1 VPIRLPSRLPRN
13 GEIALAIRVRR
24 NGEKRHYAA
33 IVSECI
39 NGKSPQTFRNQAG
52 DFGRISWQKQ
62 RLKPESERLPGASF
76 VRGYGPVGQYSM
88 YLPSPV
94 TEKKIIFRDGKPSAE
109 FAGSCLDIPEI
120 RAARDKVLECAAK
133 RMPFAELLADLVLV
147 EYSVVLLRTQYNLTD
162 PDLEMLHSG
171 KRWHQPLIVHAMGG
185 KDVVDS
191 LRRIDPQRISE
202 IISDAENRLH
212 GYAVLAGNPP
222 NRPSLWKPKL
232 PRS

>member
-1 VPIRLPSRLPRN
+1 MVKNAITPQSFPSASMENPPKPS
-13 GEIALAIRVRR
+13 GI
-24 NGEKRHYAA
+24 KRET
-33 IVSECI
+33 SEEY
-39 NGKSPQTFRNQAG
+39 R
-52 DFGRISWQKQ
+52 WQKQ

-212 GYAVLAGNPP
+212 GYAVLAGNSPE
-222 NRPSLWKPKL
+222 PSESVETEVAKIVAAGETIEDFDPTEL
-232 PRS
+232 